1 MDMREKG
8 GNVMSKR
15 AVWLPMVGLLVVLTL
30 VLAAC
35 GAAPTETETVSPIST
50 PSTSGSADQTTGIPA
65 EAQEI
70 TSLAQK
76 DLAERLGIA
85 TDAVKVVSVKAMQWS
100 DTSLGCPKPGMA
112 YATVITPGYKIV
124 LEAEDKMYDY
134 HTGSDNFVL
143 CQDTS
148 SGTIEEQPTHQVNLD
163 PELAALVEE
172 AKVDLSSR
180 FNAAIDEIVLLSAS
194 AVQWRDSSL
203 GCPKPGTASLTVITP
218 GYLIKLEAG
227 GMTYEYHAD
236 KDRVFYCADPQA
248 PLDAQPAPEQ
258 RLLEA
263 AKADLTQRLSIA
275 ADQITVVKVEAVQWR
290 DGSLGCPRPGMNY
303 TQAIVPGYQIILSA
317 GGQEYDYHANQE
329 RVFLCE

>member
-1 MDMREKG
+1 MRK
-8 GNVMSKR
+8 KQ
-15 AVWLPMVGLLVVLTL
+15 VWLPLVGLLVVLTL
-30 VLAAC
+30 FLAAC
-35 GAAPTETETVSPIST
+35 GAAPSETETVSPIST
-50 PSTSGSADQTTGIPA
+50 PSTGSSADPTTDIPA
-65 EAQEI
+65 EAQEL
-70 TSLAQK
+70 TSLVQR

-85 TDAVKVVSVKAMQWS
+85 TDAIKVVSVQSMQWS

-124 LEAEDKMYDY
+124 LEAEGNMYEY

-148 SGTIEEQPTHQVNLD
+148 SSGLEQQPAHLVNLD

-172 AKVDLSSR
+172 AKKDLSGR
-180 FNAAIDEIVLLSAS
+180 LDVAAGDIVLQSAE

-203 GCPKPGTASLTVITP
+203 GCPKPGMNYLMVITP
-218 GYLIKLEAG
+218 GYLIKLEAN

-236 KDRVFYCADPQA
+236 KDKVFHCAEPQA
-248 PLDAQPAPEQ
+248 PLEGESGSEQ

-263 AKADLTQRLSIA
+263 AKADLVQRLNVA
-275 ADQITVVKVEAVQWR
+275 ADQIKVVKVEAIQWR
-290 DGSLGCPRPGMNY
+290 DGSLGCPKPGMNY
-303 TQAIVPGYQIILSA
+303 TQAIVPGFQIILSA
-317 GGQEYDYHANQE
+317 GGQEYDYHADQE